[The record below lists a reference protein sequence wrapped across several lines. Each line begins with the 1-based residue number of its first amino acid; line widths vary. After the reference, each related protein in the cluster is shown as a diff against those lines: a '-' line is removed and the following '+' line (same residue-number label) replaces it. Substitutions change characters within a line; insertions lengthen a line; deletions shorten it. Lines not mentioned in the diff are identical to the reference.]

1 MGVRRTDL
9 VALRDAFYK
18 TGAGGFCLY
27 IVPSLD
33 LVIYKLG
40 GKDGQ
45 WNPDLTRIP
54 QPADNFG
61 SHTNPPAPPKNGAY
75 ENYSIPRILEMV
87 CQATIR

>member
-1 MGVRRTDL
+1 
-9 VALRDAFYK
+9 
-18 TGAGGFCLY
+18 
-27 IVPSLD
+27 

-54 QPADNFG
+54 QPPDSFG
-61 SHTNPPAPPKNGAY
+61 THTTPPTPPKNGAY